1 MGTLN
6 IDRYHAAMGDA
17 SYKDVTRLHDKLLSD
32 GQATFYVTQRKLPFA
47 PCLGHER
54 LVRLLVDSQIDRPR
68 LRFLEQDRAGL
79 KLFAKAIED
88 MYFVGVIR
96 TVRPGTIIFAQ
107 QPFADISG
115 AFGLTQAQEIKF
127 EHAFDLP
134 MTTASTAMQF
144 RMAAGDKRWLSDF
157 SLRRNGDIERA
168 VDIATYAFIGGFNDT
183 SNMEAAHRLDIPAVG
198 TEAHYWQQ
206 AYIEYMYEPEI
217 EPRTGKPKHFEQVA
231 FERWL
236 DANPNGTT
244 LLLDTI
250 DVYMGAVHATMAAT
264 SSDAR
269 RRAFK
274 GFRVD
279 SGDLAELGRWCLR
292 FFEANGLHGL
302 RPNLTGDLDV
312 EKVRAIVKE
321 FPEAAGFGIGTK
333 LSSEVPAV
341 AGVIFKQSLIE
352 GHPTLKAS
360 NSIEKTTLPG
370 RLQVFRGIDD
380 QGHYVG
386 DVTGLDEE
394 EIQIPGATQV
404 ERLLLPF
411 WENGQHSAIPSIE
424 KQKAFVE
431 DQRRRFADINNYP
444 HTLSGTLK
452 VLRDDLT
459 AQMRAD
465 KSGWEEVL
473 KVPDTGFDKP
483 RQAMVTG
490 LNRRE
495 CDHAGQSL
503 RRPKAKA

>member
-17 SYKDVTRLHDKLLSD
+17 SYKDVTRLHDRPLSD
-32 GQATFYVTQRKLPFA
+32 AEATFYVTQRKLPFA

-68 LRFLEQDRAGL
+68 LRFLEQDRGGL
-79 KLFAKAIED
+79 QRFAKAIED
-88 MYFVGVIR
+88 IQFVGSIR
-96 TVRPGTIIFAQ
+96 AVRPGTIVFAQ
-107 QPFADISG
+107 QPFADITG

-144 RMAAGDKRWLSDF
+144 RMAAGEGRWLSDF

-168 VDIATYAFIGGFNDT
+168 VDIAVYAFIGGFNDT

-206 AYIEYMYEPEI
+206 SYIEYMYQPEI

-250 DVYMGAVHATMAAT
+250 DVYMGAVHAAMAAT
-264 SSDAR
+264 STDAR

-279 SGDLAELGRWCLR
+279 SGDLAELGEWCLR
-292 FFEANGLHGL
+292 FFEANGLYDL

-312 EKVRAIVKE
+312 EKVRRIVRD
-321 FPEAAGFGIGTK
+321 FPRAAGFGIGTK

-341 AGVIFKQSLIE
+341 AGVIFKQCMIE
-352 GHPTLKAS
+352 GKPTLKAS
-360 NSIEKTTLPG
+360 NSEEKTTLPG
-370 RLQVFRGIDD
+370 RLQLFRGIDD
-380 QGHYVG
+380 LGNHVG

-394 EIQIPGATQV
+394 EIEIPGATRV
-404 ERLLLPF
+404 ERLLVPF
-411 WENGQHSAIPSIE
+411 WENGQHAAIPSIE
-424 KQKAFVE
+424 KQKLLVE
-431 DQRRRFADINNYP
+431 DQRKRFPDIDNYP
-444 HTLSGTLK
+444 CLLSDRLRK
-452 VLRDDLT
+452 LRDDLT

-465 KSGWEEVL
+465 NSGWQKVVKMPEEV
-473 KVPDTGFDKP
+473 PDKIP
-483 RQAMVTG
+483 Q
-490 LNRRE
+490 
-495 CDHAGQSL
+495 
-503 RRPKAKA
+503 PK